1 MSVDAL
7 SFLRR
12 QFAEQGRFQVEFR
25 IRHEDDWPV
34 TLDYW
39 FGSPGWRSSGHT
51 FDLIGVDG
59 TGGLYC
65 LWHYPGLAE
74 RAAPVVFLGSEGE
87 GVCVVADDVASLVEV
102 LAQGYWWF
110 GHVGRFS
117 RDEENL
123 VRPAFDD
130 FANAAAAF
138 LGRPFRSPDS
148 IVEAALAK
156 HPSFAAFVA
165 KTLEAATAAATD
177 DTSVADVDDDDFDDD
192 QQQASDGDA
201 EE

>member
-1 MSVDAL
+1 MSADAL

-87 GVCVVADDVASLVEV
+87 GVSVVANDVASLVEV

-110 GHVGRFS
+110 GHIGRFT

-123 VRPAFDD
+123 LQPAFDD
-130 FANAAAAF
+130 FAAHAREF
-138 LGRPFRSPDS
+138 IGRPLRSPES
-148 IVEAALAK
+148 IVEAAIAQ
-156 HPSFAAFVA
+156 HPSFASFVA
-165 KTLEAATAAATD
+165 RMIDRRPPEDAD
-177 DTSVADVDDDDFDDD
+177 DGNDHTNH
-192 QQQASDGDA
+192 QDGG
-201 EE
+201 EEE